1 MYNKILSLD
10 QLLADW
16 QRLVKYF
23 IYLQCLDIRSQTA
36 LRLQTPSG
44 HTGASTI
51 SWCHHS
57 DQGLCQSPDILA
69 GGSDGL
75 KLKSRWDDLV
85 VYVVVPCYCQVVHGL
100 QQQVCEIFFV
110 NVSLL
115 VGSAHVDNYHA
126 QNVLK
131 WMLLMQQKLKTV
143 GRTECCYSS
152 CSRVVD
158 M

>member
-1 MYNKILSLD
+1 MYV
-10 QLLADW
+10 
-16 QRLVKYF
+16 LV
-23 IYLQCLDIRSQTA
+23 
-36 LRLQTPSG
+36 SG
-44 HTGASTI
+44 HFWSFEADVCASSDIFSTSNFLI
-51 SWCHHS
+51 CVLESRHCHHS

-85 VYVVVPCYCQVVHGL
+85 VYVVPCYCQVVHGL
-100 QQQVCEIFFV
+100 QQQVCEIFSV

-131 WMLLMQQKLKTV
+131 
-143 GRTECCYSS
+143 
-152 CSRVVD
+152 
-158 M
+158 